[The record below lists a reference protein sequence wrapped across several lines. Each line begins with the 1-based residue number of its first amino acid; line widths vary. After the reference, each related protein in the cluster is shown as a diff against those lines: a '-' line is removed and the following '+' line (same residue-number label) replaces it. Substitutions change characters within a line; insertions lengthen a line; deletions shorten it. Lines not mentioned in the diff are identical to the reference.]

1 LKAATWEVRSIGKI
15 AGNGAEILTG
25 ANASEKALK
34 NEPLDRFRIL
44 HFAVHALSDPKFPSR
59 SGLVFASDKKAGEDG
74 VWQPR
79 EILQH
84 RFNAGLVTLSACD
97 TAKGKN
103 LGAGGNMSLVNPFL
117 AAGSRAVLASLWDSN
132 DLVTRALMQEF
143 YAKLYAGAPAA
154 DALHQAKL
162 RLIERYGDQA
172 APALWAGFVLTG
184 ENVQIN
190 R

>member
-1 LKAATWEVRSIGKI
+1 MPALRGDLSHVEARSLPELKAATWEVRSIGKI

-25 ANASEKALK
+25 TNASETALK

-59 SGLVFASDKKAGEDG
+59 SGLVFTSDKKAGEDG
-74 VWQPR
+74 IWQPR

-84 RFNAGLVTLSACD
+84 RFNAELITLSACD

-117 AAGSRAVLASLWDSN
+117 AAGSRAALASL
-132 DLVTRALMQEF
+132 
-143 YAKLYAGAPAA
+143 
-154 DALHQAKL
+154 
-162 RLIERYGDQA
+162 
-172 APALWAGFVLTG
+172 
-184 ENVQIN
+184 
-190 R
+190 